1 MNSTYRQLL
10 VEHQKD
16 LTSQLNYLMSLKA
29 SRVEGMIIEHEA
41 ESAFFNSSLQ
51 KHGWRKFTSR
61 VLFCGG
67 RIDGSYRQWF
77 SVVFDESA
85 DSSDCKLVQQALAKS
100 GYPVRLL
107 DVRGENPIYRH
118 DIHGSKLTNPAT
130 LFFSE
135 TEPADESVLDEAKVK
150 SVFWGYAIH
159 NPDLV
164 NRFVSDTIL
173 KDHYV
178 SEGHSRNGKPN
189 VFISDVDALLIGP
202 EDKVAIIEIKHK
214 HKSNDAMIGLNNA
227 PSKMALALVENQM
240 QFVYL
245 FLEKPHRDLKSTMYL
260 YFDRENRQQA
270 RWLACGLQV
279 EDLNGQTKDA
289 PAHTA
294 IGGRQGVSYVPIP
307 YNRFNPLGNNYEHS
321 SKLQA
326 PFVDLLMRS
335 GKK

>member
-10 VEHQKD
+10 AQHQKD
-16 LTSQLNYLMSLKA
+16 LTSQLDYLMSLKA

-51 KHGWRKFTSR
+51 KSGWRKFTSR

-77 SVVFDESA
+77 ALVYDNSA
-85 DSSDCKLVQQALAKS
+85 NVSDCRLVQQALAKA

-107 DVRGENPIYRH
+107 DVRGPNPVYWH
-118 DIHGSKLTNPAT
+118 DVYGAKLTNPST

-135 TEPADESVLDEAKVK
+135 TEPADETVLDEAKVK

-164 NRFVSDTIL
+164 NRFVSETIL

-178 SEGHSRNGKPN
+178 SEGHSPNGKPN

-202 EDKVAIIEIKHK
+202 QNRVAAIEVKHK
-214 HKSNDAMIGLNNA
+214 RGSNDSMIGLNKA
-227 PSKMALALVENQM
+227 PSKMALALVENRM

-245 FLEKPHRDLKSTMYL
+245 FLEKPRQNLKSTMYL
-260 YFDRENRQQA
+260 YFDRDNRQRA
-270 RWLACGLQV
+270 RWLACDLQV
-279 EDLNGQTKDA
+279 NDLNSETKDA

-294 IGGRQGVSYVPIP
+294 IGGKRGVRYVPIP
-307 YNRFNPLGNNYEHS
+307 YDRFVPLGNNYEHGS
-321 SKLQA
+321 TLQA
-326 PFVDLLMRS
+326 SFLDLLMRPH
-335 GKK
+335 KK